1 MKKNN
6 LDNIGR
12 DILLGV
18 AVGDALGVPVEFEL
32 REDLQE
38 NPVIDMR
45 SYGTYNQ
52 PKGTWSDD
60 SSLTFCLAESLI
72 DGYDLRDIA
81 MKMIEWKENAF
92 WTAHEEVF
100 DIGLT
105 TSLAIERLCEII
117 NRGQEDL
124 LINLGNIDDENSNGN
139 GSLMRILPIVMYV
152 KDISIRKQFE
162 IIWQVSA
169 LTHYHIRS
177 AIACLIYIRFAEN
190 LMNGMTKHESYQ
202 KMQQDIA
209 LFFTEYPISP
219 EEQKL
224 FERIIV
230 HSIDTY
236 SINEINSSGYVLD
249 SLEASL
255 WCLLKNNNYKD
266 TVLAAV
272 NLGND
277 TDTIAAIA
285 GGLAGILYGF
295 ESITSNWINDLQKKE
310 EIMALADKFTTF
322 YSI

>member
-18 AVGDALGVPVEFEL
+18 AVGDALGVPVEFKN
-32 REDLQE
+32 REALILD
-38 NPVIDMR
+38 PVIDMR

-81 MKMIEWKENAF
+81 MKMIEWKENAY
-92 WTAHEEVF
+92 WTAHEELF

-105 TSLAIERLCEII
+105 TSMAIERLKEII
-117 NRGQEDL
+117 QTGQEDIL
-124 LINLGNIDDENSNGN
+124 SKLGNLVDENSNGN

-236 SINEINSSGYVLD
+236 SINEINSSGYVLY

-295 ESITSNWINDLQKKE
+295 ESIPSNWISDLQKKE

>member
-295 ESITSNWINDLQKKE
+295 ESIPSNWINDLQKKE